1 LQPESAAADVDGP
14 RQTSRST
21 IGRFYFPASTASFRL
36 QSMPSAVE
44 FPLLYRSKIGGNVLN
59 FGRIIGVIGA
69 FWCILEADIVASP

>member
-1 LQPESAAADVDGP
+1 
-14 RQTSRST
+14 
-21 IGRFYFPASTASFRL
+21 
-36 QSMPSAVE
+36 MPSAVE